1 MRNCCLLSM
10 VAVLALM
17 LAAGCRTGGEEE
29 VVLGEPRVEE
39 QPAEE
44 EEDVGWEDLTAEPVG
59 DPETRPRFISAEDAR
74 RCPKITFQTF
84 GGEKRKVRPG
94 HPDRVTVVVFW
105 SMDSAANQAAVMHLD
120 GLVNKYY
127 RMGVR
132 GINVVEK
139 PPTGSHRAAPRFLNA
154 QGVGMKTYYDD
165 FSGLRR
171 MAKAARVGVKREVP
185 CIFLVDRQMRVR
197 LFKRGFSYAR
207 TSAAGPGGRSARIME
222 NAPRGQR
229 IEDFLRKLLEER

>member
-1 MRNCCLLSM
+1 M
-10 VAVLALM
+10 VAVIVLILG
-17 LAAGCRTGGEEE
+17 AGCHSGEEKE

-44 EEDVGWEDLTAEPVG
+44 NEEVGWEDLTAEPAG
-59 DPETRPRFISAEDAR
+59 DARTRPRFISAEDAR
-74 RCPKITFQTF
+74 RTPKITLQTF

-105 SMDSAANQAAVMHLD
+105 SLDSAANQAAVVHLD

-171 MAKAARVGVKREVP
+171 MANAARVRVKREVP

-197 LFKRGFSYAR
+197 FFKRGFSYAG
-207 TSAAGPGGRSARIME
+207 TSAAGPRGGEARIME
-222 NAPRGQR
+222 NAPRGRR